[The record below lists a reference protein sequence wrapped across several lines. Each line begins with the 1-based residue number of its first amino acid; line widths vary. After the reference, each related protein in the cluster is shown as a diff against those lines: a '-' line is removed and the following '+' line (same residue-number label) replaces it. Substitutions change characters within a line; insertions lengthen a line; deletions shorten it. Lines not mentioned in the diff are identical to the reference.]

1 MNSFKDKLLDILL
14 YPARFFERLTDNKAT
29 LYAGIV
35 LVGAIDLLL
44 PDIAAVAKHL
54 FTGKPVNDVYINAIL
69 AVLLIVVLG
78 IVDVIFVGVPLFD
91 FFRYIKKKE
100 ANVYEQEHKRENE
113 QGYKNEQIAIPIMKR
128 DDREHIANPVKI
140 MKVYIM
146 SHFIIIPISTFVH
159 YVFLRHIVED
169 SPVWMQNL
177 ALVFFMLIF
186 IWSAAIMA
194 RGINTLFRFSPLFTK
209 LTFIIV
215 FTWSFLFGMV
225 FDMQIMNWLLELF
238 R

>member
-1 MNSFKDKLLDILL
+1 MNRLRDKLLDILL
-14 YPARFFERLTDNKAT
+14 YPPRFFERLTDNKAM

-44 PDIAAVAKHL
+44 PDIAAIYKHL

-78 IVDVIFVGVPLFD
+78 IVDVIFVGIPLFD

-100 ANVYEQEHKRENE
+100 VNVFEQEHRHDNEQEQIISVVLNRENH
-113 QGYKNEQIAIPIMKR
+113 
-128 DDREHIANPVKI
+128 EHMATPVKV

-146 SHFIIIPISTFVH
+146 SHFIIIPVSVIVH
-159 YVFLRHIVED
+159 YLFLRNIVEG
-169 SPVWMQNL
+169 SPAWMQNV

-209 LTFIIV
+209 LTFIII
-215 FTWSFLFGMV
+215 FTWNFLFGMV
-225 FDMQIMNWLLELF
+225 FDMQIMNWLLKLF